1 MASTIL
7 SVADH
12 IQAAWRCAPGQGT
25 GQLTVAMTTVVEIAA
40 AVGIHRHRVISG
52 TVIQRRRGLRA
63 LISMR

>member
-25 GQLTVAMTTVVEIAA
+25 GQLTVAMTTVVEVAG
-40 AVGIHRHRVISG
+40 AVCVHRDDVSSA
-52 TVIQRRRGLRA
+52 Q
-63 LISMR
+63 